1 MMEKQEIVNG
11 HSQTLAE
18 AKIVLDT
25 FTEEFDREAAEL
37 EKMKSNIQA
46 ATEQISAEQDEKK
59 QLEIDI
65 PKIEKNGKNMNIEK
79 EKLKDDRVKIQEKI
93 GGLQVKLNE
102 AKSTGGEQRQR
113 NKVFDYIMN
122 HLKKKQIVK
131 GSSSV

>member
-1 MMEKQEIVNG
+1 MEKQEIVNG